1 MSICVR
7 AGLSK
12 PRAVPDTE
20 RNKDTKT
27 LDYASTP
34 LDANTLL
41 CVVPAMLRTEHSCTS
56 FGCVSARVAWASVR
70 LDYSCLNEST
80 GLALAAL
87 ID

>member
-1 MSICVR
+1 MPFS
-7 AGLSK
+7 
-12 PRAVPDTE
+12 
-20 RNKDTKT
+20 T
-27 LDYASTP
+27 LQIFEISGTVSMTFHKFIVVQQP
-34 LDANTLL
+34 LLL